1 MGFLSKIGKGIKS
14 AFKKIGKGIKGAFK
28 SIGKFMDKIGIVGQI
43 GLSLLLPGIGSALS
57 GMWGSV
63 VGGLQA
69 YSGVGA
75 SIVNGAGNFL
85 NAATKV
91 ASNITKPFTTITE
104 GVKNVVGETLKAGA
118 NALGVD
124 TALLKAGETFGSDY
138 LKGLGKSISE
148 ANLTSIGKQITGS
161 GEAFLKS
168 FSGGGVD
175 PTGAFEKARLEATTA
190 SPAEIASITPPTPQF
205 ADPDLATPDM
215 PASMSE
221 VKVTGKMPDSLLSPD
236 VDLTPPAVGD
246 PSAVVNRNLL
256 NQAQTAPDAF
266 DIEFNTGFTP
276 EELSELRSKQ
286 YFASTDASTIPTKT
300 ISSAPFDFKAEAAQR
315 AKTLQD
321 LGVTSEIQ
329 AEAAK
334 EGFIDKTM
342 RLGREKLSELPEKAM
357 DKLGSTIT
365 DMPSQF
371 ARRAAGLD
379 PDPVYNQTSYATV
392 VPTIQE
398 APMVGSQGMVD
409 PVQYVAN
416 NQQSMSLQPFGFNA
430 NMYNEATYINNMR
443 KYGLA

>member
-14 AFKKIGKGIKGAFK
+14 AFKKIGKGIKSAFK
-28 SIGKFMDKIGIVGQI
+28 SVGKFMDKIGILGQI

-57 GMWGSV
+57 GMWGSM

-124 TALLKAGETFGSDY
+124 TALLKAGETFGSEY
-138 LKGLGKSISE
+138 LTKLGTSIGE

-168 FSGGGVD
+168 FSGGGID
-175 PTGAFEKARLEATTA
+175 PTGAYEKARLEATTA

-205 ADPDLATPDM
+205 ADPDIVTPDM
-215 PASMSE
+215 PATV
-221 VKVTGKMPDSLLSPD
+221 VKTDSLLSPAVD
-236 VDLTPPAVGD
+236 VTPSVVGD
-246 PSAVVNRNLL
+246 PSAVVNRQLM
-256 NQAQTAPDAF
+256 
-266 DIEFNTGFTP
+266 
-276 EELSELRSKQ
+276 
-286 YFASTDASTIPTKT
+286 TDAEFLDIAQPDFTDTTK
-300 ISSAPFDFKAEAAQR
+300 R
-315 AKTLQD
+315 
-321 LGVTSEIQ
+321 
-329 AEAAK
+329 
-334 EGFIDKTM
+334 GFIEKTYDRAVTAATKM
-342 RLGREKLSELPEKAM
+342 IEEAPEKAM

-379 PDPVYNQTSYATV
+379 PDPVYNQVSYATV

>member
-246 PSAVVNRNLL
+246 PSAVVNQKLSV
-256 NQAQTAPDAF
+256 QAEAGLDAF
-266 DIEFNTGFTP
+266 DREFNP
-276 EELSELRSKQ
+276 EFSSVENKAMRSG
-286 YFASTDASTIPTKT
+286 
-300 ISSAPFDFKAEAAQR
+300 DFSPVSKAADTE
-315 AKTLQD
+315 
-321 LGVTSEIQ
+321 S
-329 AEAAK
+329 
-334 EGFIDKTM
+334 FIDKTM
-342 RLGREKLSELPEKAM
+342 RLGREKLSELPERAM

-371 ARRAAGLD
+371 ARRAVGLD
-379 PDPVYNQTSYATV
+379 PDPVYNQVSYATV

>member
-14 AFKKIGKGIKGAFK
+14 TFKKIGKGIKSAFK

-43 GLSLLLPGIGSALS
+43 GLSLLLPGIGAALS

-69 YSGVGA
+69 YGGIGST
-75 SIVNGAGNFL
+75 IVNGAGNFL
-85 NAATKV
+85 AKATSI
-91 ASNITKPFTTITE
+91 ANTISKPFTTITE

-124 TALLKAGETFGSDY
+124 QALIKAGQTLGSDY
-138 LKGLGKSISE
+138 LEKLGNNIGK
-148 ANLTSIGKQITGS
+148 ANLTSIGDTFGASVDKFMG
-161 GEAFLKS
+161 S

-175 PTGAFEKARLEATTA
+175 PTGAYETNRLEAMNVTPDKVSA
-190 SPAEIASITPPTPQF
+190 ITPPTPQF

-246 PSAVVNRNLL
+246 PSAVVNRKLM
-256 NQAQTAPDAF
+256 
-266 DIEFNTGFTP
+266 
-276 EELSELRSKQ
+276 
-286 YFASTDASTIPTKT
+286 TDAEFLDIAQPDFTDTTKRGFFEKT
-300 ISSAPFDFKAEAAQR
+300 YDRLKTSATEMIQEA
-315 AKTLQD
+315 
-321 LGVTSEIQ
+321 
-329 AEAAK
+329 
-334 EGFIDKTM
+334 
-342 RLGREKLSELPEKAM
+342 PEKAM

-365 DMPSQF
+365 DMPSQY
-371 ARRAAGLD
+371 AMKLSGLR

-392 VPTIQE
+392 VPTIQD
-398 APMVGSQGMVD
+398 APRVGSQGRID

-416 NQQSMSLQPFGFNA
+416 NQQSMGLQPFGFNA
-430 NMYNEATYINNMR
+430 NMYNDATYLTAMR
-443 KYGLA
+443 KYGFA

>member
-14 AFKKIGKGIKGAFK
+14 AFKKIGKGIKSAFK
-28 SIGKFMDKIGIVGQI
+28 SVGKFMDKIGILGQI

-57 GMWGSV
+57 GMWGSM

-118 NALGVD
+118 NALGFD
-124 TALLKAGETFGSDY
+124 KAAISLGKKFGSQY
-138 LKGLGKSISE
+138 LQDLGANISN
-148 ANLTSIGKQITGS
+148 ANLTSIGD
-161 GEAFLKS
+161 AFDEGVEGFLGS

-175 PTGAFEKARLEATTA
+175 PTGAYEKARLEATTA

-215 PASMSE
+215 PASMTE
-221 VKVTGKMPDSLLSPD
+221 VRVTGKAPDSLLSPAVD
-236 VDLTPPAVGD
+236 VTPPVVGD
-246 PSAVVNRNLL
+246 PSAVVNQKLSV
-256 NQAQTAPDAF
+256 QAEAGLDAF
-266 DIEFNTGFTP
+266 DREFNP
-276 EELSELRSKQ
+276 EFSSVENKAMRSGD
-286 YFASTDASTIPTKT
+286 F
-300 ISSAPFDFKAEAAQR
+300 SAIKKAADPE
-315 AKTLQD
+315 
-321 LGVTSEIQ
+321 S
-329 AEAAK
+329 
-334 EGFIDKTM
+334 FIDKTM
-342 RLGREKLSELPEKAM
+342 RLGREKLSELPERAM

-371 ARRAAGLD
+371 ARRAVGLD
-379 PDPVYNQTSYATV
+379 PDPVFNQVSYATV

-398 APMVGSQGMVD
+398 APMVGSQPMMD

-416 NQQSMSLQPFGFNA
+416 NQESMALQPFGLNA
-430 NMYNEATYINNMR
+430 NMYNAATYMNTMR
-443 KYGLA
+443 KYGFA

>member
-14 AFKKIGKGIKGAFK
+14 TFSKIGKGIKSAFK

-43 GLSLLLPGIGSALS
+43 GLSLLLPGIGAALS

-69 YSGVGA
+69 YGGIGS

-85 NAATKV
+85 AKATSI
-91 ASNITKPFTTITE
+91 ANTISKPFTTITE

-124 TALLKAGETFGSDY
+124 TALLKAGEQFGSEY
-138 LKGLGKSISE
+138 LTNLGTSIGE
-148 ANLTSIGKQITGS
+148 ANLTSIGKQITGT
-161 GEAFLKS
+161 GEAFLES
-168 FSGGGVD
+168 FSGGGID
-175 PTGAFEKARLEATTA
+175 PTGAYETNRLEAMNVTPDKVSA
-190 SPAEIASITPPTPQF
+190 ITPPTPQF

-246 PSAVVNRNLL
+246 PSAVVNRK
-256 NQAQTAPDAF
+256 
-266 DIEFNTGFTP
+266 
-276 EELSELRSKQ
+276 LS
-286 YFASTDASTIPTKT
+286 
-300 ISSAPFDFKAEAAQR
+300 
-315 AKTLQD
+315 
-321 LGVTSEIQ
+321 VQ
-329 AEAAK
+329 AEASLDSAFDK
-334 EGFIDKTM
+334 EFNPDFTPAENAAMRSSDFSAIKKAADPESLFDKTM
-342 RLGREKLSELPEKAM
+342 RLGRAKIQELPGEAI

-371 ARRAAGLD
+371 ARKLSGLD

-392 VPTIQE
+392 VPTIQD
-398 APMVGSQGMVD
+398 APMVGSQSTVD

-416 NQQSMSLQPFGFNA
+416 NQQSMGLQPFGFNA
-430 NMYNEATYINNMR
+430 NMYNEATYLTAMR
-443 KYGLA
+443 KYGFA

>member
-14 AFKKIGKGIKGAFK
+14 AFKKIGKGIKSAFK

-85 NAATKV
+85 NAATNI

-118 NALGVD
+118 NALGLD
-124 TALLKAGETFGSDY
+124 KAAITLGKKFGSQY
-138 LKGLGKSISE
+138 LQDLGASISN
-148 ANLTSIGKQITGS
+148 ANLTSIGN
-161 GEAFLKS
+161 AFEEGVEGFLGS

-215 PASMSE
+215 PASMTE
-221 VKVTGKMPDSLLSPD
+221 VKVTGKAPDSLLSPD
-236 VDLTPPAVGD
+236 VDLTPPTVGD
-246 PSAVVNRNLL
+246 PSVVGNRKL
-256 NQAQTAPDAF
+256 A
-266 DIEFNTGFTP
+266 
-276 EELSELRSKQ
+276 
-286 YFASTDASTIPTKT
+286 
-300 ISSAPFDFKAEAAQR
+300 
-315 AKTLQD
+315 
-321 LGVTSEIQ
+321 IQ
-329 AEAAK
+329 AEASLDSAFDK
-334 EGFIDKTM
+334 EFNPDFTAAENKAMRSGDFSPITKAADPESFIDKTM
-342 RLGREKLSELPEKAM
+342 RLGREKLAELPERAM
-357 DKLGSTIT
+357 DKLGSTLT
-365 DMPSQF
+365 DIPSQY
-371 ARRAAGLD
+371 AKKLAGLS
-379 PDPVYNQTSYATV
+379 PDSTYTQVSYATV

-398 APMVGSQGMVD
+398 APMVGAPVGMD

-416 NQQSMSLQPFGFNA
+416 NQQSMGLQPFGFNA
-430 NMYNEATYINNMR
+430 NMYNAATYINTMR

>member
-1 MGFLSKIGKGIKS
+1 MGFLSKIGKGIKG
-14 AFKKIGKGIKGAFK
+14 AFKKIGKGIKSAFK

-124 TALLKAGETFGSDY
+124 TALLKAGETFGSEY
-138 LKGLGKSISE
+138 LTKLGTSIGE
-148 ANLTSIGKQITGS
+148 ANLTSIGD
-161 GEAFLKS
+161 AFGASVDKFMGS

-175 PTGAFEKARLEATTA
+175 PTGAFEQSRLEAANITPDKVSA
-190 SPAEIASITPPTPQF
+190 ITPPTPQF

-215 PASMSE
+215 PASMTE
-221 VKVTGKMPDSLLSPD
+221 VRVTGKAPDSLLSPD

-246 PSAVVNRNLL
+246 PSAVVN
-256 NQAQTAPDAF
+256 QK
-266 DIEFNTGFTP
+266 
-276 EELSELRSKQ
+276 LS
-286 YFASTDASTIPTKT
+286 
-300 ISSAPFDFKAEAAQR
+300 
-315 AKTLQD
+315 
-321 LGVTSEIQ
+321 VQ
-329 AEAAK
+329 AEAGLDPFDREFNPEFTSTENAAMRSGDFSAIK
-334 EGFIDKTM
+334 KAADPESFIDKTM
-342 RLGREKLSELPEKAM
+342 RLGREKLSELPERAM
-357 DKLGSTIT
+357 DKLGSTLT

-379 PDPVYNQTSYATV
+379 PDPVYNQVSYATV

-398 APMVGSQGMVD
+398 APMVGSQGIID

>member
-1 MGFLSKIGKGIKS
+1 MGFLSKIGKGIKG
-14 AFKKIGKGIKGAFK
+14 AFKKIGKGIKSAFK
-28 SIGKFMDKIGIVGQI
+28 SVGKFMDKIGIVGQI

-69 YSGVGA
+69 YGGIGS

-85 NAATKV
+85 ARATSIAAD
-91 ASNITKPFTTITE
+91 ITKPFTTITE

-124 TALLKAGETFGSDY
+124 TALLKAGETFGSEY
-138 LKGLGKSISE
+138 LTELGTSISK
-148 ANLTSIGKQITGS
+148 ANLTTISDTFGASVDKFMG
-161 GEAFLKS
+161 S

-175 PTGAFEKARLEATTA
+175 PTGAFEKARLKATTA

-215 PASMSE
+215 PASMTE
-221 VKVTGKMPDSLLSPD
+221 VRVTGKAPDSLLSPD

-246 PSAVVNRNLL
+246 PSAVVN
-256 NQAQTAPDAF
+256 QK
-266 DIEFNTGFTP
+266 
-276 EELSELRSKQ
+276 LS
-286 YFASTDASTIPTKT
+286 
-300 ISSAPFDFKAEAAQR
+300 
-315 AKTLQD
+315 
-321 LGVTSEIQ
+321 VQ
-329 AEAAK
+329 AEAGLDPFDREFNPEFTSTENAAMRSGDFSAIK
-334 EGFIDKTM
+334 KAADPESFIDKTM
-342 RLGREKLSELPEKAM
+342 RLGREKLSELPERAM
-357 DKLGSTIT
+357 DKLGSTLT

-379 PDPVYNQTSYATV
+379 PDPVYNQVSYATV

-398 APMVGSQGMVD
+398 APMVGSQGIID